1 MIKAVVV
8 GYGSIGRRHVKNLL
22 NLPDIQVIICTKRKD
37 LKEIKN
43 KKVIVYGNLEKCLKE
58 KPSIGFVTNET
69 SKHIQ
74 TATILA
80 QNGVDIF
87 LEKPLSDS
95 MKGVNNL
102 LKIVKKKK
110 LVTLMGCNFRFY
122 PPIMKIK
129 KLIEGNKIGRIISV
143 QVENGSYLPDWH
155 PNEDYSKW
163 YASKKSLGGGVVL
176 TQIHEIDYLY
186 WFFGEI
192 DYVSSILGR
201 YSDLDINVEDI
212 SISILKFKNKII
224 GELHIDFL
232 QRPQFKRCKIRGVK
246 GIIEWNSDENNVK
259 IFNSKEQKWKTIPIK
274 NNYKLS
280 SKKRVNLMY
289 IEELKHFIKCVKNR
303 NDTINSLTQGIET
316 LKISLRIKK

>member
-43 KKVIVYGNLEKCLKE
+43 RKVIVYRNLEKCLKE

-95 MKGVNNL
+95 MKGVEKL

-110 LVTLMGCNFRFY
+110 LITQMGCNLRFY
-122 PPIMKIK
+122 PPIVKIK
-129 KLIEGNKIGRIISV
+129 KL
-143 QVENGSYLPDWH
+143 
-155 PNEDYSKW
+155 
-163 YASKKSLGGGVVL
+163 
-176 TQIHEIDYLY
+176 
-186 WFFGEI
+186 
-192 DYVSSILGR
+192 
-201 YSDLDINVEDI
+201 
-212 SISILKFKNKII
+212 
-224 GELHIDFL
+224 
-232 QRPQFKRCKIRGVK
+232 
-246 GIIEWNSDENNVK
+246 
-259 IFNSKEQKWKTIPIK
+259 
-274 NNYKLS
+274 
-280 SKKRVNLMY
+280 
-289 IEELKHFIKCVKNR
+289 R
-303 NDTINSLTQGIET
+303 N
-316 LKISLRIKK
+316 